1 MCITRTPPRVTTKP
15 AAAWRGLCKGVYVLP
30 GYTIAGEQ
38 AAGSGT
44 KGLSVHPCTR
54 SNLGS
59 ALQEL
64 RRKHIRPPRTTD
76 FKCRPAVDVARASLS
91 RAWLPGSRPSPH
103 PCTMPVVS
111 TALGAPQAWQ
121 EMAQPAQRTAH
132 SATHGRNGARN
143 GATATHSWRDKREWR
158 RYEGTKDMAHKEDNK
173 GTNMCKTNQC
183 TRCHSATLPLQ
194 QDPLILWLRILLS
207 NLMSR

>member
-121 EMAQPAQRTAH
+121 EMAQPAQRTAQR
-132 SATHGRNGARN
+132 T
-143 GATATHSWRDKREWR
+143 GATAQATAQRRRIHGVIRENG
-158 RYEGTKDMAHKEDNK
+158 EDMRERKIWHIRKIIKVPTCARQINAPAATVPH
-173 GTNMCKTNQC
+173 
-183 TRCHSATLPLQ
+183 CHCSRTL
-194 QDPLILWLRILLS
+194 
-207 NLMSR
+207 